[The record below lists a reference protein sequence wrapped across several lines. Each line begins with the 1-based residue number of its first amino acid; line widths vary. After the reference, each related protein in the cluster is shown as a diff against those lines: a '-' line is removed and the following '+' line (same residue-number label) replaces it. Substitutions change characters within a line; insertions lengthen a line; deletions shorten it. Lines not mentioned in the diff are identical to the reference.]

1 MRVSKA
7 FIPTVKE
14 TPQEAEIP
22 SHKLM
27 LRAGLIRKVAS
38 GFYEYLPLGQRV
50 ILKVMQIIREEMER
64 AGAQE
69 VLMPILTP
77 AELWQETGRW
87 EKYGKELMRLKDR
100 HERDY
105 ALGPTHE
112 EVITDLVRR
121 ELKSYKQLPMNL
133 YQIAT
138 KFRDEV
144 RPRFGVMRSR
154 EFLMK
159 DGYSFDVDD
168 AAADKTYGA
177 MFEAYKRIFKRCGLL
192 CSPVEADSGLIG
204 GSFNHEFMV
213 LAETGE
219 AAITMCPACG
229 YAANMEKA
237 VGVPQGIDPKTLEK
251 LIHADD
257 PGQAGKLRKVSTPG
271 KHHVEEVAAF
281 LKVPPSLLIKTLL
294 YIADGKTVA
303 VLARGDHEVN
313 EVKVK
318 NYLQADELSL
328 ASPEKVMEIT
338 KAPVGFAGPVGLS
351 GVRVIADQAL
361 QRGDQYVTGGMEKD
375 VHLVNVVIGRDC
387 PDPEW
392 GDFRS
397 VASGD
402 GCPKCGKALQTGRGI
417 EAGHIFKLG
426 TKYSQAMHCVY
437 LGEDGK
443 DKEAV
448 MGCYGIGV
456 TRTVAAAIEQSYDE
470 NGIRWPISL
479 APYQVHV
486 LLLNPSEP
494 EVAKVADQCYE
505 DLTKEGFEVLYDDR
519 LEASAGFKF
528 KDADLLGM
536 PISVRVGSRGLKEGV
551 AEVKRRREKEPV
563 KVPLAQVLEKVKEFA
578 AEEWKLCTP

>member
-27 LRAGLIRKVAS
+27 LRAGLMRKVAS

-50 ILKVMQIIREEMER
+50 ILKVMRIIREEMER
-64 AGAQE
+64 GGAQE
-69 VLMPILTP
+69 VLMPIMTP

-87 EKYGKELMRLKDR
+87 QKYGKELMRVKDR

-112 EVITDLVRR
+112 EVITDMVRR

-168 AAADKTYGA
+168 AACDKTYWI

-204 GSFNHEFMV
+204 GSFTHEFMV
-213 LAETGE
+213 LADTGE
-219 AAITMCPACG
+219 AAIALCEACG

-237 VGVPQGIDPKTLEK
+237 ASIPAPHTAQAVGGAFQKI
-251 LIHADD
+251 
-257 PGQAGKLRKVSTPG
+257 STPG
-271 KHHVEEVAAF
+271 KHTVQEVGTF
-281 LKVPPSLLIKTLL
+281 LKLPPPQFIKTLVF
-294 YIADGKTVA
+294 IADGKPVV
-303 VLARGDHEVN
+303 VLVRGDHDVN
-313 EVKVK
+313 EVKVQ
-318 NYLQADELSL
+318 NYLQVAELAL
-328 ASPEKVMEIT
+328 ASGEKVVEIT
-338 KAPVGFAGPVGLS
+338 KAPVGFAGPVGLKD
-351 GVRVIADQAL
+351 VRIIADEAL
-361 QRGDQYVTGGMEKD
+361 RGGHQYVTGGLEKD
-375 VHLVNVVIGRDC
+375 IHLTNVEFGRDFSEH
-387 PDPEW
+387 EW

-397 VASGD
+397 VVSGE
-402 GCPKCGKALQTGRGI
+402 GCPKCGKPLKTGRGI
-417 EAGHIFKLG
+417 EVGQTFKLG
-426 TKYSQAMHCVY
+426 LKYSKPMHCVY

-456 TRTVAAAIEQSYDE
+456 TRTVGAAIEQHYDD
-470 NGIRWPISL
+470 NGILWPISL
-479 APYQVHV
+479 APYQVHL
-486 LLLNPSEP
+486 LLLNPAEP

-505 DLTKEGFEVLYDDR
+505 DLKKAGYEVLYDDR
-519 LEASAGFKF
+519 AEASAGFKF

-536 PISVRVGSRGLKEGV
+536 PLSVRVGSRGLKEGV
-551 AEVKRRREKEPV
+551 VEVKRRREKEPV
-563 KVPLAQVLEKVKEFA
+563 KVPVAQVLEKVKELA
-578 AEEWKLCTP
+578 GEEWKLCTP